1 MRCGRGV
8 VRWGGARPD
17 GEGLSETGR
26 GSVRQGVAGPDGEG
40 LSETGRE
47 SQGGVGVRAVT
58 SEPAPLDLALTPSV
72 ICPGEGARQRRG

>member
-1 MRCGRGV
+1 MGRGSGRQGV
-8 VRWGGARPD
+8 AGPD

-26 GSVRQGVAGPDGEG
+26 GSVRQGGAGLDGVG
-40 LSETGRE
+40 FSETGRE